1 MRVRRRHGMMEDMR
15 GACIMR
21 IWTGRAASGKT
32 TAILREIADRC
43 ERGEGR
49 QVLLVP
55 ELHSHRMERRL
66 AEATGN
72 HGARTA
78 EVLTFSRLAD
88 RVFSEVGGLAEQMLT
103 PAGQLLTLQQ
113 AARRVQ
119 GGLTAWQGLADK
131 PELLREALRL
141 VDECKTC
148 AVAPETLFA
157 ASAAC
162 EDAALAAKLSDLAQL
177 LTAYERLCDESLPDP
192 RDRLTHLRD
201 RLGGS
206 HVLAGAAVY
215 LDGFLGFTPQELGV
229 VDAMLAA
236 GVPLTAAI
244 TCDAAYPEVFITG
257 CRTVKTLTRM
267 AKRHNQTAEQRD
279 FGGAKLARPAGLA
292 ALEAQS
298 LLPVRTAQE
307 DAAGVRLY
315 AAASPFDECEHAAA
329 YIRRKVRDEGAR
341 FRDFVVCARDSA
353 PYAAFLAMAMARYD
367 VPVFQAEKPDLL
379 SRPPMALVTGTLEA
393 AQSYF
398 KYEDLYGCLKTG
410 LAGLTPDEV
419 DRLENYALT
428 WNIRGG
434 AWERDWT
441 EHPDG
446 YGLPVDERTRAQLDA
461 LNALR
466 ARAIAPFSALRAAL
480 AGEKPAADC
489 VRALYDFLLA
499 VDAPG
504 RMSERAAA
512 HEAAG
517 RLQLADEYR
526 QLWEILVSAMEQFAW
541 VCGDAPLSAE
551 RFAQLFRLVL
561 GEYDVGSIPVS
572 LDRVT
577 CGDIERVCAEN
588 VKYVILLG
596 ANDGLI
602 PKAPGGT
609 SLLSDMDR
617 AGLDAL
623 GVELKAYGAERLL
636 MEQETLYRA
645 VACPTDELLL
655 CWHLTDA
662 AGGETRPSYYVSTV
676 RDLLPAVPFSAHQ
689 SETPRDRLQAE
700 RPAVELACAYLSG
713 DRSPA
718 VRAAYDYYKDDV
730 RIHHAAAQRRGR
742 GPLTSPHTIDG
753 LYGKSLNLTASRVD
767 TFYSCR
773 FAFFMQYGLKAKPR
787 RAARFDALETGTFLH
802 YVLEH
807 ALDALGKAEG
817 GAAAADEAA
826 VKRACRAAVRQYVR
840 EELGGL
846 ENKTARFR
854 YLFSRLVRTVEQILD
869 NVLEELRVSDFAPI
883 DYEVDFSRGGDLPP
897 VECAE
902 GDLSV
907 SLSGKVDR
915 VDGYIKNGRLYLRV
929 MDYKSGKKSFSLSDI
944 WYGLNMQLIIYLYAL
959 QQEGLDRYRRRL
971 EAELNAIVPAG
982 VLYVPVRDELPDA
995 ARDADEDTLRALRDK
1010 ALRRSGLLSD
1020 DMDLLE
1026 AMEHGLEGD
1035 GRFIPVTVKVKK
1047 GEDEPTLAAKSAVA
1061 DLAQFG
1067 RLARYTHEKLLE
1079 MGRELRAGSV
1089 TADPCKKDK
1098 TTSYCDWCDFR
1109 AACRFDETA
1118 GDKARWLRHLS
1129 DEEFWQQVG
1138 GEG

>member
-1 MRVRRRHGMMEDMR
+1 
-15 GACIMR
+15 MR
-21 IWTGRAASGKT
+21 IWTGRAGSGKT
-32 TAILREIADRC
+32 TLILQEIAAWC
-43 ERGEGR
+43 EQDKGR
-49 QVLLVP
+49 QILLVP
-55 ELHSHRMERRL
+55 ELNSHRMERRL

-88 RVFSEVGGLAEQMLT
+88 RVFSEVGGLAQQMLT

-119 GGLTAWQGLADK
+119 GSLSAWSGLADK
-131 PELLREALRL
+131 PELLKEALRL

-157 ASAAC
+157 ASETC
-162 EDAALAAKLSDLAQL
+162 EDTALSAKLSDLAQL

-201 RLGGS
+201 RLAES
-206 HVLAGAAVY
+206 HVLEGAAVY
-215 LDGFLGFTPQELGV
+215 LDGFLGFTPQELAV

-236 GVPLTAAI
+236 GVPVAAAI
-244 TCDAAYPEVFITG
+244 TCDTSYPEIFVTG
-257 CRTVKTLTRM
+257 CKTVKTLTRM
-267 AKRHNQTAEQRD
+267 AARHNQKVEHID
-279 FGGAKLARPAGLA
+279 LGGSKLPRPAGLA
-292 ALEAQS
+292 ALEAES
-298 LLPVRTAQE
+298 LLPVRTPQT
-307 DAAGVRLY
+307 AAEGVRLY

-329 YIRRKVRDEGAR
+329 YIRRKVRDGGAR
-341 FRDFVVCARDSA
+341 YRDFVVCARDIE
-353 PYAAFLAMAMARYD
+353 PYAAALSMAMARYD
-367 VPVFQAEKPDLL
+367 VPVFLAEKPDLL
-379 SRPPMALVTGTLEA
+379 SRPPMALVTGALAA

-398 KYEDLYGCLKTG
+398 QYEDMFGCLKTG
-410 LAGLTPDEV
+410 LIHLTRDEV
-419 DRLENYALT
+419 DRLENYVLT
-428 WNIRGG
+428 WNIRGS
-434 AWERDWT
+434 AWERDWI

-446 YGLPVDERTRAQLDA
+446 YGLPIDDSVRTELEQ

-466 ARAIAPFSALRAAL
+466 ARAVAPFAALRERL
-480 AGEKPAADC
+480 RGENPASDC
-489 VRALYDFLLA
+489 VHALYDFLIA
-499 VDAPG
+499 VDAPE
-504 RMSERAAA
+504 RMSARAAA
-512 HEAAG
+512 HEQAG

-541 VCGDAPLSAE
+541 ACADTPLSAE
-551 RFAQLFRLVL
+551 QFAQLFRLVL
-561 GEYDVGSIPVS
+561 GEYDVGTIPVS

-577 CGDIERVCAEN
+577 CGNIERACLEN
-588 VKYVILLG
+588 AKYVVLLG
-596 ANDGLI
+596 VNDGLI
-602 PKAPGGT
+602 PKSLSSA

-617 AGLDAL
+617 MGLDAL
-623 GVELKAYGAERLL
+623 GVELKAYGEERLL

-645 VACPTDELLL
+645 LSCPSDELLV

-662 AGGETRPSYYVSTV
+662 TGGEARPSYFVGVV
-676 RDLLPAVPFSAHQ
+676 RDMLSGAPFSTYQ
-689 SETPRDRLQAE
+689 TESVRDRLQAE

-713 DRSPA
+713 NRTAA
-718 VRAAYDYYKDDV
+718 VRAAYDYYRDDV
-730 RIHHAAAQRRGR
+730 RVLGAAAQQRGR

-787 RAARFDALETGTFLH
+787 RAVRFDALETGTFIH

-807 ALDALGKAEG
+807 VLDALASLEG
-817 GAAAADEAA
+817 GAAGADTAT
-826 VKRACRAAVRQYVR
+826 VRRLCRATVRQYVL

-846 ENKTARFR
+846 ETKTARFR
-854 YLFSRLVRTVEQILD
+854 YLFGRLTRTVEQILD
-869 NVLEELRVSDFAPI
+869 NVIEELRVSDFAPI

-897 VECAE
+897 VECTE
-902 GDLSV
+902 GELSV

-959 QQEGLDRYRRRL
+959 QQEGLARYRQRL
-971 EAELNAIVPAG
+971 EAELNEIVPAG

-995 ARDADEDTLRALRDK
+995 PRGVDEDTLRQMRDK

-1020 DMDLLE
+1020 DMELIE
-1026 AMEHGLEGD
+1026 AMEHGIEGD
-1035 GRFIPVTVKVKK
+1035 GRFIPVTIKTKK
-1047 GEDEPTLAAKSAVA
+1047 GEDEPSIVARSAVA
-1061 DLAQFG
+1061 GLAKFG

-1089 TADPCKKDK
+1089 VAAPCKKDK
-1098 TTSYCDWCDFR
+1098 NSVFCDWCDFR

-1118 GDKARWLRHLS
+1118 GDRARWLRRLS

-1138 GEG
+1138 GE

>member
-1 MRVRRRHGMMEDMR
+1 
-15 GACIMR
+15 MR
-21 IWTGRAASGKT
+21 IWTGRAGSGKT
-32 TAILREIADRC
+32 TAILQEIAALC
-43 ERGEGR
+43 AQGEGR
-49 QVLLVP
+49 QILLVP
-55 ELHSHRMERRL
+55 ELNSHRMERRL
-66 AEATGN
+66 AAATGN

-88 RVFSEVGGLAEQMLT
+88 RVFSEVGGLAQQMLT
-103 PAGQLLTLQQ
+103 PAGQLLTLQE

-119 GGLTAWQGLADK
+119 GGLSVWNGLADK
-131 PELLREALRL
+131 PELLKEALRL
-141 VDECKTC
+141 IDECKTC

-157 ASAAC
+157 ASAEC
-162 EDAALAAKLSDLAQL
+162 DDAALAGKLGDLAQL

-201 RLGGS
+201 RLGAC
-206 HVLAGAAVY
+206 HVLDGAAVY
-215 LDGFLGFTPQELGV
+215 LDGFLGFTPQELAV
-229 VDAMLAA
+229 IDAMLAA
-236 GVPLTAAI
+236 GVPLAAAV
-244 TCDAAYPEVFITG
+244 TCDMAYPEIFVTG
-257 CRTVKTLTRM
+257 CKTVKTLTRM
-267 AKRHNQTAEQRD
+267 AKRHNKTAQQID
-279 FGGAKLARPAGLA
+279 LGASRIARPAGLA
-292 ALEAQS
+292 AVESES
-298 LLPVRTAQE
+298 LLPVRTPHE
-307 DAAGVRLY
+307 DAHGVHLY

-341 FRDFVVCARDSA
+341 YRDFVVAARDIE
-353 PYAAFLAMAMARYD
+353 PYSAFLAMAMARYD
-367 VPVFQAEKPDLL
+367 VPVFLAEKPDLL
-379 SRPPMALVTGTLEA
+379 SRPPMALVTGALDA

-398 KYEDLYGCLKTG
+398 KYEDLFGCLKTG
-410 LAGLTPDEV
+410 LTSLTRDEV
-419 DRLENYALT
+419 DKLENYVLT

-434 AWERDWT
+434 AWERAWT

-446 YGLPVDERTRAQLDA
+446 YGLPFDDRSRAQLTE
-461 LNALR
+461 LNELR
-466 ARAIAPFSALRAAL
+466 ARAIAPFSALREAL
-480 AGEKPAADC
+480 KGENPAPDC
-489 VRALYDFLLA
+489 VRALYVFLLA

-541 VCGDAPLSAE
+541 VCGDTTLSAE

-561 GEYDVGSIPVS
+561 GEYDVGTIPVS

-577 CGDIERVCAEN
+577 CGNIERACLEN
-588 VKYVILLG
+588 AKYVILLG
-596 ANDGLI
+596 VNDGQI
-602 PKAPGGT
+602 PKAPSST

-617 AGLDAL
+617 DKLDAL
-623 GVELKAYGAERLL
+623 GVELKAYGEERLL

-645 VACPTDELLL
+645 LACPTDELLL
-655 CWHLTDA
+655 SWHLTDA
-662 AGGETRPSYYVSTV
+662 SGGETRPSYFVGTV
-676 RDLLPAVPFSAHQ
+676 QDLLPGVPVSAHQ
-689 SETPRDRLQAE
+689 TETMRDRLQAE

-713 DRSPA
+713 DRTAA
-718 VRAAYDYYKDDV
+718 VRAAYDYYKEDERV
-730 RIHHAAAQRRGR
+730 HNAAAQKRGR
-742 GPLTSPHTIDG
+742 GPLVSPHTIDG
-753 LYGKSLNLTASRVD
+753 LYGKRLNLTASRVD

-787 RAARFDALETGTFLH
+787 KAARFDALETGTFIH

-807 ALDALGKAEG
+807 ALDALGKLEG
-817 GAAAADEAA
+817 GAAAADGQT
-826 VKRACRAAVRQYVR
+826 VRRVCRAAVRQYVQ

-846 ENKTARFR
+846 ETKTARFR
-854 YLFSRLVRTVEQILD
+854 YLFQRLVRTVEQILD

-897 VECAE
+897 VECAD

-959 QQEGLDRYRRRL
+959 QQEGLDRYRQRL
-971 EAELNAIVPAG
+971 EAELNEIVPAG

-995 ARDADEDTLRALRDK
+995 PRDVDEDALRAMRDK

-1020 DMDLLE
+1020 DMELLE

-1035 GRFIPVTVKVKK
+1035 GRFIPVSIKVKK

-1061 DLAQFG
+1061 DLAKFG

-1079 MGRELRAGSV
+1079 MGRELRNGSV

-1098 TTSYCDWCDFR
+1098 NSSYCDWCEFR

-1118 GDKARWLRHLS
+1118 GDKARWLKHLS
-1129 DEEFWQQVG
+1129 DEDFWQQVG
-1138 GEG
+1138 GEQ

>member
-1 MRVRRRHGMMEDMR
+1 
-15 GACIMR
+15 MR
-21 IWTGRAASGKT
+21 IWTGRAGSGKT
-32 TAILREIADRC
+32 TAILQEIAARC
-43 ERGEGR
+43 EAGKGR
-49 QVLLVP
+49 QILLVP
-55 ELHSHRMERRL
+55 ELNSHRMERRL
-66 AEATGN
+66 AGATGN

-88 RVFSEVGGLAEQMLT
+88 RVFSEVGGLAQQMLT
-103 PAGQLLTLQQ
+103 PAGQLLTLQE

-119 GGLTAWQGLADK
+119 GGLSAWQGLADK
-131 PELLREALRL
+131 PELLQEALRL

-157 ASAAC
+157 AAEAC
-162 EDAALAAKLSDLAQL
+162 EDGVLAAKLGDLAQL

-201 RLGGS
+201 RLGES
-206 HVLAGAAVY
+206 HVLEGATVY
-215 LDGFLGFTPQELGV
+215 LDGFLGFTPQELAV

-236 GVPLTAAI
+236 GVPLAAAV
-244 TCDAAYPEVFITG
+244 TCDPAYPDIFVTG
-257 CRTVKTLTRM
+257 CKTVKTLTRM
-267 AKRHNQTAEQRD
+267 AKRHNQTVGQID
-279 FGGAKLARPAGLA
+279 LGASRIARPAGLA
-292 ALEAQS
+292 ALEAES
-298 LLPVRTAQE
+298 LLPVRTPHP
-307 DAAGVRLY
+307 DSAAGVRLY

-341 FRDFVVCARDSA
+341 YRDFVVCARDIE
-353 PYAAFLAMAMARYD
+353 PYGGFLAMAMARYD
-367 VPVFQAEKPDLL
+367 VPVFLAEKPDLL
-379 SRPPMALVTGTLEA
+379 SRPPMALVTGALA
-393 AQSYF
+393 AVQNYF
-398 KYEDLYGCLKTG
+398 KYEDLFGCLKTG
-410 LAGLTPDEV
+410 LTHLTRDEV
-419 DRLENYALT
+419 DQLENYVLT

-446 YGLPVDERTRAQLDA
+446 YGLALDDRARAQLAA
-461 LNALR
+461 LNELR
-466 ARAIAPFSALRAAL
+466 ARAIAPFAALREAL
-480 AGEKPAADC
+480 MGEPPASDC
-489 VRALYDFLLA
+489 VRALYAFLLA

-504 RMSERAAA
+504 RMSARAAA

-541 VCGDAPLSAE
+541 VCGGTPMTAE

-561 GEYDVGSIPVS
+561 GEYDVGTIPVS

-577 CGDIERVCAEN
+577 CGNIERACLEN
-588 VKYVILLG
+588 AKYVVLLG
-596 ANDGLI
+596 VNDGLI
-602 PKAPGGT
+602 PKTPSPT

-617 AGLDAL
+617 DKLDVL
-623 GVELKAYGAERLL
+623 GVELKVHGAERLL

-645 VACPTDELLL
+645 LACPTDELLL
-655 CWHLTDA
+655 IWHLTDA
-662 AGGETRPSYYVSTV
+662 SGGETRPSYFAGTV
-676 RDLLPAVPFSAHQ
+676 RELLPGAPFAAHQ
-689 SETPRDRLQAE
+689 TETVRDRLQAE

-713 DRSPA
+713 DRTAA
-718 VRAAYDYYKDDV
+718 VRAAYQYYQDDERV
-730 RIHHAAAQRRGR
+730 LDAAAQKRGR
-742 GPLTSPHTIDG
+742 GPLVSPHTIDG
-753 LYGKSLNLTASRVD
+753 LYGKHLNLTASRVD

-773 FAFFMQYGLKAKPR
+773 FAFFMQYGLKARPR
-787 RAARFDALETGTFLH
+787 RVARFDALETGTFIH

-807 ALDALGKAEG
+807 ALDALGKQAG

-826 VKRACRAAVRQYVR
+826 VRRACRAAVRQYVQ

-846 ENKTARFR
+846 ETKTARFR
-854 YLFSRLVRTVEQILD
+854 YLFGRLTRTVEQILD
-869 NVLEELRVSDFAPI
+869 NVIEELRVSDFAPI

-897 VECAE
+897 VECTE
-902 GDLSV
+902 GDLTV
-907 SLSGKVDR
+907 ALSGKVDR

-959 QQEGLDRYRRRL
+959 QQEGLDRYRQRL
-971 EAELNAIVPAG
+971 EAELNEIVPAG

-995 ARDADEDTLRALRDK
+995 PRDIDEDALRALRDK

-1020 DMDLLE
+1020 DMELLE

-1035 GRFIPVTVKVKK
+1035 GRFIPVSIKVKK
-1047 GEDEPTLAAKSAVA
+1047 GEDEPSLAAKSAVA
-1061 DLAQFG
+1061 DLAKFG

-1098 TTSYCDWCDFR
+1098 NSSYCDWCEFR

-1118 GDKARWLRHLS
+1118 GDKARWLKHLS
-1129 DEEFWQQVG
+1129 DEDFWQQVG
-1138 GEG
+1138 GE

>member
-1 MRVRRRHGMMEDMR
+1 
-15 GACIMR
+15 MR
-21 IWTGRAASGKT
+21 IWTGRAGSGKT
-32 TAILREIADRC
+32 TAILQEIAALC
-43 ERGEGR
+43 AQGEGR

-55 ELHSHRMERRL
+55 ELNSHRMERRL
-66 AEATGN
+66 AAATGN

-88 RVFSEVGGLAEQMLT
+88 RVFSEVGGLAQQMLT
-103 PAGQLLTLQQ
+103 PAGQLLTLQE

-119 GGLTAWQGLADK
+119 GGLSVWNGLADK
-131 PELLREALRL
+131 PELLKEALRL
-141 VDECKTC
+141 IDECKTC

-157 ASAAC
+157 ASEEC
-162 EDAALAAKLSDLAQL
+162 EDTALAAKLGDLAQL

-201 RLGGS
+201 RLGAC
-206 HVLAGAAVY
+206 HVLDGASVY
-215 LDGFLGFTPQELGV
+215 LDGFLGFTPQELAV
-229 VDAMLAA
+229 IDAMLAA
-236 GVPLTAAI
+236 GAPLAAAV
-244 TCDAAYPEVFITG
+244 TCDMAYPEIFVTG
-257 CRTVKTLTRM
+257 CKTVKTLTRM
-267 AKRHNQTAEQRD
+267 AKRHNKTAQQID
-279 FGGAKLARPAGLA
+279 LGASRIARPAGLA
-292 ALEAQS
+292 AVESES
-298 LLPVRTAQE
+298 LLPVRTPHE
-307 DAAGVRLY
+307 DAHGVHLY

-341 FRDFVVCARDSA
+341 YRDFVVAARDIE
-353 PYAAFLAMAMARYD
+353 PYSAFLAMAMARYD
-367 VPVFQAEKPDLL
+367 VPVFLAEKPDLL
-379 SRPPMALVTGTLEA
+379 SRPPMALVTGALDA

-398 KYEDLYGCLKTG
+398 KYEDLFGCLKTG
-410 LAGLTPDEV
+410 LTSLTRDEV
-419 DRLENYALT
+419 DKLENYVLT

-434 AWERDWT
+434 AWERAWT

-446 YGLPVDERTRAQLDA
+446 YGLPFDDRSRAQLTE
-461 LNALR
+461 LNELR
-466 ARAIAPFSALRAAL
+466 ARAIAPFSALREAL
-480 AGEKPAADC
+480 KGENPAPDC
-489 VRALYDFLLA
+489 VRALYAFLLA

-541 VCGDAPLSAE
+541 VCGDTPLTAE

-561 GEYDVGSIPVS
+561 GEYDVGTIPVS

-577 CGDIERVCAEN
+577 CGNIERACLEN
-588 VKYVILLG
+588 AKYVILLG
-596 ANDGLI
+596 VNDGQI
-602 PKAPGGT
+602 PKAPSST

-617 AGLDAL
+617 DKLDAL
-623 GVELKAYGAERLL
+623 GVELKAYGEERLL

-645 VACPTDELLL
+645 LACPTDELLL
-655 CWHLTDA
+655 SWHLTDA
-662 AGGETRPSYYVSTV
+662 SGGESRPSYFVGTV
-676 RDLLPAVPFSAHQ
+676 QNLLPGVPVSAHQ
-689 SETPRDRLQAE
+689 TETVRDRLQAE

-713 DRSPA
+713 DRTAA
-718 VRAAYDYYKDDV
+718 VRAAYDYYKDDD
-730 RIHHAAAQRRGR
+730 RIQNAAAQKRGR
-742 GPLTSPHTIDG
+742 GPLVSPHTIDG
-753 LYGKSLNLTASRVD
+753 LYGKRLNLTASRVD

-787 RAARFDALETGTFLH
+787 KAARFDALETGTFIH

-807 ALDALGKAEG
+807 ALDALGKQEG
-817 GAAAADEAA
+817 GAAAADGQT
-826 VKRACRAAVRQYVR
+826 VRRVCRAAVRQYVQ

-846 ENKTARFR
+846 ETKTARFR
-854 YLFSRLVRTVEQILD
+854 YLFQRLVRTVEQILD

-897 VECAE
+897 VECADGE
-902 GDLSV
+902 VSV

-959 QQEGLDRYRRRL
+959 QQEGLDRYRQRL
-971 EAELNAIVPAG
+971 EAELNEIVPAG

-995 ARDADEDTLRALRDK
+995 PRDVDEDALRAMRDK

-1020 DMDLLE
+1020 DMELLE

-1035 GRFIPVTVKVKK
+1035 GRFIPVSIKVKK

-1061 DLAQFG
+1061 DLAKFG

-1079 MGRELRAGSV
+1079 MGRELRNGSV

-1098 TTSYCDWCDFR
+1098 NSSYCDWCEFR

-1118 GDKARWLRHLS
+1118 GDKARWLKHLS
-1129 DEEFWQQVG
+1129 DEDFWQQVG
-1138 GEG
+1138 GEQ

>member
-1 MRVRRRHGMMEDMR
+1 MC
-15 GACIMR
+15 AQ
-21 IWTGRAASGKT
+21 
-32 TAILREIADRC
+32 
-43 ERGEGR
+43 GEGR

-55 ELHSHRMERRL
+55 ELNSHRMERRL
-66 AEATGN
+66 AAATGN

-88 RVFSEVGGLAEQMLT
+88 RVFSEVGGLAQQMLT
-103 PAGQLLTLQQ
+103 PAGQLLTLQE

-119 GGLTAWQGLADK
+119 GGLSVWNGLADK
-131 PELLREALRL
+131 PELLKEALRL
-141 VDECKTC
+141 IDECKTC

-157 ASAAC
+157 ASEEC
-162 EDAALAAKLSDLAQL
+162 EDTALAAKLSDLAQL

-201 RLGGS
+201 RLGEC
-206 HVLAGAAVY
+206 HVLDGAAVY
-215 LDGFLGFTPQELGV
+215 LDGFLGFTPQELAV
-229 VDAMLAA
+229 IDAMLAA
-236 GVPLTAAI
+236 GVQLAAAI
-244 TCDAAYPEVFITG
+244 TCDMAYPEIFVTG
-257 CRTVKTLTRM
+257 CKTVKTLTRM
-267 AKRHNQTAEQRD
+267 AKRHNKTAQQID
-279 FGGAKLARPAGLA
+279 LGASKIARPAGLA
-292 ALEAQS
+292 AVESES
-298 LLPVRTAQE
+298 LLPVRTPHE
-307 DAAGVRLY
+307 DAHGVHLY

-341 FRDFVVCARDSA
+341 YRDFVVAARDIE
-353 PYAAFLAMAMARYD
+353 PYSAFLAMAMARYD
-367 VPVFQAEKPDLL
+367 VPVFLAEKPDLL
-379 SRPPMALVTGTLEA
+379 SRPPMALVTGALDA

-398 KYEDLYGCLKTG
+398 KYEDLFGCLKTG
-410 LAGLTPDEV
+410 LTSLTRDEV
-419 DRLENYALT
+419 DKLENYALT

-446 YGLPVDERTRAQLDA
+446 YGLPFDDRSRAQLTE
-461 LNALR
+461 LNELR
-466 ARAIAPFSALRAAL
+466 AKAIAPFSALREAL
-480 AGEKPAADC
+480 KGENPAADC
-489 VRALYDFLLA
+489 VRALYVFLLA

-541 VCGDAPLSAE
+541 VCGDMPLTAE

-561 GEYDVGSIPVS
+561 GEYDVGTIPVS

-577 CGDIERVCAEN
+577 CGNIERACLEN
-588 VKYVILLG
+588 AKYVILLG
-596 ANDGLI
+596 VNDGQI
-602 PKAPGGT
+602 PKAPSST

-617 AGLDAL
+617 DKLDAL
-623 GVELKAYGAERLL
+623 GVELKASGVERLL

-645 VACPTDELLL
+645 LACPTDELLL
-655 CWHLTDA
+655 SWHLTDA
-662 AGGETRPSYYVSTV
+662 SGGESRPSYFVGTV
-676 RDLLPAVPFSAHQ
+676 QDLLPGVPVSAHQ
-689 SETPRDRLQAE
+689 TETVRDRLQAE

-713 DRSPA
+713 DRTAA
-718 VRAAYDYYKDDV
+718 VRAAYDYYKDDD
-730 RIHHAAAQRRGR
+730 RIQNAAAQKRGR
-742 GPLTSPHTIDG
+742 GPLVSPHTIDG

-787 RAARFDALETGTFLH
+787 KAARFDALETGTFIH

-807 ALDALGKAEG
+807 ALDALGKQEG
-817 GAAAADEAA
+817 GAAAADGQT
-826 VKRACRAAVRQYVR
+826 VRRVCRAAVRRYVQ

-846 ENKTARFR
+846 ETKTARFR
-854 YLFSRLVRTVEQILD
+854 YLFQRLVRTVEQILD

-897 VECAE
+897 VECAD

-915 VDGYIKNGRLYLRV
+915 VDGYVKNGRLYLRV

-959 QQEGLDRYRRRL
+959 QQEGLDRYRQRL
-971 EAELNAIVPAG
+971 EAELNEIVPAG

-995 ARDADEDTLRALRDK
+995 PRDVDEDALRAMRDK

-1020 DMDLLE
+1020 DMELLE

-1035 GRFIPVTVKVKK
+1035 GRFIPVTIRTKK

-1061 DLAQFG
+1061 DLAKFG

-1079 MGRELRAGSV
+1079 MGRELRNGSV

-1098 TTSYCDWCDFR
+1098 NSSYCDWCEFR

-1118 GDKARWLRHLS
+1118 GDKARWLKHLS
-1129 DEEFWQQVG
+1129 DEDFWQQVG
-1138 GEG
+1138 GEQ

>member
-1 MRVRRRHGMMEDMR
+1 
-15 GACIMR
+15 MR
-21 IWTGRAASGKT
+21 IWTGRAGSGKT
-32 TAILREIADRC
+32 TAILQEIAARC
-43 ERGEGR
+43 EAGKGR
-49 QVLLVP
+49 QILLVP
-55 ELHSHRMERRL
+55 ELNSHRMERRL
-66 AEATGN
+66 AGATGN

-88 RVFSEVGGLAEQMLT
+88 RVFSEVGGLAQQMLT
-103 PAGQLLTLQQ
+103 PAGQLLTLQE

-119 GGLTAWQGLADK
+119 GGLSAWQGLADK
-131 PELLREALRL
+131 PELLQEALRL

-157 ASAAC
+157 AAEAC
-162 EDAALAAKLSDLAQL
+162 EDGALAAKLGDLAQL

-201 RLGGS
+201 RLGES
-206 HVLAGAAVY
+206 HVLEGATVY
-215 LDGFLGFTPQELGV
+215 LDGFLGFTPQELAV

-236 GVPLTAAI
+236 GVPLAAAV
-244 TCDAAYPEVFITG
+244 TCDPAYPDIFVTG
-257 CRTVKTLTRM
+257 CKTVKTLTRM
-267 AKRHNQTAEQRD
+267 AKRHNQTVGQID
-279 FGGAKLARPAGLA
+279 LGASRIARPAGLA
-292 ALEAQS
+292 ALEAES
-298 LLPVRTAQE
+298 LLPVRTPHP
-307 DAAGVRLY
+307 DSAAGVRLY

-341 FRDFVVCARDSA
+341 YRDFVVCARDIE
-353 PYAAFLAMAMARYD
+353 PYGGFLAMAMARYD
-367 VPVFQAEKPDLL
+367 VPVFLAEKPDLL
-379 SRPPMALVTGTLEA
+379 SRPPMALVTGALA
-393 AQSYF
+393 AVQNYF
-398 KYEDLYGCLKTG
+398 KYEDLFGCLKTG
-410 LAGLTPDEV
+410 LTHLTRDEV
-419 DRLENYALT
+419 DQLENYVLT

-446 YGLPVDERTRAQLDA
+446 YGLALDDRARAQLAA
-461 LNALR
+461 LNELR
-466 ARAIAPFSALRAAL
+466 ARAIAPFAALREAL
-480 AGEKPAADC
+480 MGEPPASDC
-489 VRALYDFLLA
+489 VRALYAFLLA

-504 RMSERAAA
+504 RMSARAAA

-541 VCGDAPLSAE
+541 VCGGTPMTAE

-561 GEYDVGSIPVS
+561 GEYDVGTIPVS

-577 CGDIERVCAEN
+577 CGNIERACLEN
-588 VKYVILLG
+588 AKYVVLLG
-596 ANDGLI
+596 VNDGLI
-602 PKAPGGT
+602 PKTPSPT

-617 AGLDAL
+617 DKLDVL
-623 GVELKAYGAERLL
+623 GVELKVHGAERLL

-645 VACPTDELLL
+645 LACPTDELLL
-655 CWHLTDA
+655 IWHLTDA
-662 AGGETRPSYYVSTV
+662 SGGETRPSYFAGTV
-676 RDLLPAVPFSAHQ
+676 RELLPGAPFAAHQ
-689 SETPRDRLQAE
+689 TETVRDRLQAE

-713 DRSPA
+713 DRTAA
-718 VRAAYDYYKDDV
+718 VRAAYQYYQDDERV
-730 RIHHAAAQRRGR
+730 LDAAAQKRGR
-742 GPLTSPHTIDG
+742 GPLVSPHTIDG
-753 LYGKSLNLTASRVD
+753 LYGKHLNLTASRVD

-773 FAFFMQYGLKAKPR
+773 FAFFMQYGLRARPR
-787 RAARFDALETGTFLH
+787 RMARFDALETGTFIH

-807 ALDALGKAEG
+807 ALDALGKQAG

-826 VKRACRAAVRQYVR
+826 VRRACRAAVRQYVQ

-846 ENKTARFR
+846 ETKTARFR
-854 YLFSRLVRTVEQILD
+854 YLFGRLTRTVEQILD
-869 NVLEELRVSDFAPI
+869 NVIEELRVSDFAPI

-897 VECAE
+897 VECTE
-902 GDLSV
+902 GDLTV
-907 SLSGKVDR
+907 ALSGKVDR

-959 QQEGLDRYRRRL
+959 QQEGLDRYRQRL
-971 EAELNAIVPAG
+971 EAELNEIVPAG

-995 ARDADEDTLRALRDK
+995 PRDIDEDALRALRDK

-1020 DMDLLE
+1020 DMELLE

-1035 GRFIPVTVKVKK
+1035 GRFIPVSIKVKK
-1047 GEDEPTLAAKSAVA
+1047 GEDEPSLAAKSAVA
-1061 DLAQFG
+1061 DLAKFG

-1098 TTSYCDWCDFR
+1098 NSSYCDWCEFR

-1118 GDKARWLRHLS
+1118 GDKARWLKHLS
-1129 DEEFWQQVG
+1129 DEDFWQQVG
-1138 GEG
+1138 GE

>member
-1 MRVRRRHGMMEDMR
+1 
-15 GACIMR
+15 MR

-32 TAILREIADRC
+32 TAILQEIAEACRKS
-43 ERGEGR
+43 EGK
-49 QVLLVP
+49 QILLVP
-55 ELHSHRMERRL
+55 ELNSHQMERRL
-66 AEATGN
+66 AEATEN

-88 RVFSEVGGLAEQMLT
+88 RVFAEVGGLAQQMLT
-103 PAGQLLTLQQ
+103 PAGQLLTLQE

-119 GGLTAWQGLADK
+119 GGLSVWGGLADK
-131 PELLREALRL
+131 PELLCETLRL

-148 AVAPETLFA
+148 AVSPEMLFDA
-157 ASAAC
+157 AQES
-162 EDAALAAKLSDLAQL
+162 EDAALSAKLSDLAQL
-177 LTAYERLCDESLPDP
+177 LTAYERLCEQSLPDP

-201 RLGGS
+201 RLPES
-206 HVLAGAAVY
+206 HVLAGAQVY
-215 LDGFLGFTPQELGV
+215 LDGFLGFTVQEIAV
-229 VDAMLAA
+229 VEAMLAA
-236 GVPLTAAI
+236 GVPLSAAV
-244 TCDAAYPEVFITG
+244 TCDLSQPEIFVTG
-257 CRTVKTLTRM
+257 CKTVKTLTRM
-267 AKRHNQTAEQRD
+267 AKRHNKQVERID
-279 FGGAKLARPAGLA
+279 LGASQLSRPVGLA
-292 ALEAQS
+292 AVEAES
-298 LLPVRTAQE
+298 LLPVRGVHELASE
-307 DAAGVRLY
+307 GVRLY

-341 FRDFVVCARDSA
+341 YRDFVVAARDIEPYSA
-353 PYAAFLAMAMARYD
+353 ALSMAMARYD
-367 VPVFQAEKPDLL
+367 VPVFLAEKPDLL
-379 SRPPMALVTGTLEA
+379 SRPPMALVMGALEA
-393 AQSYF
+393 VRTGF
-398 KYEDLYGCLKTG
+398 RYEEMFSCLKTG
-410 LAGLTPDEV
+410 LTSLTRDEV
-419 DRLENYALT
+419 DRLENYVLT

-446 YGLPVDERTRAQLDA
+446 YGLPMDEHVRVVLSE

-466 ARAIAPFSALRAAL
+466 ARAIAPFTDLRERL
-480 AGEKPAADC
+480 KGENPAADC

-499 VDAPG
+499 VDASQ
-504 RMSERAAA
+504 RMADRAAA
-512 HEAAG
+512 HEQAG

-541 VCGDAPLSAE
+541 VCGETMLTAE

-577 CGDIERVCAEN
+577 CGNIERVCGET

-596 ANDGLI
+596 VNDGLI
-602 PKAPGGT
+602 PKTTASA

-617 AGLDAL
+617 DKLDAL

-645 VACPTDELLL
+645 LACPSDELLL
-655 CWHLTDA
+655 SYHTADA
-662 AGGETRPSYYVSTV
+662 AGGETRPSYFIGTV
-676 RDLLPAVPFSAHQ
+676 RSLLPGVPLDAYQAQ
-689 SETPRDRLQAE
+689 SVRDRLQAE

-718 VRAAYDYYKDDV
+718 VRAAYDFYQDDERV
-730 RIHHAAAQRRGR
+730 HRASAQRRGR
-742 GPLTSPHTIDG
+742 GPLENLHTIEG
-753 LYGKSLNLTASRVD
+753 LYGKHLNLTASRVD

-787 RAARFDALETGTFLH
+787 KVARFDALETGTFLH

-807 ALDALGKAEG
+807 ALAELGKAEG
-817 GAAAADEAA
+817 GAAAADETT
-826 VKRACRAAVRQYVR
+826 VRRVCRAVVRQYVR

-846 ENKTARFR
+846 ETRTARFR
-854 YLFSRLVRTVEQILD
+854 YLFGRLARTAEQILE
-869 NVLEELRVSDFAPI
+869 NVLEELRVSDFEPI

-897 VECAE
+897 VTCEDAE
-902 GDLSV
+902 GDV

-944 WYGLNMQLIIYLYAL
+944 WYGLNMQLVIYLYAL
-959 QQEGLDRYRRRL
+959 QQEGLERYRARL
-971 EAELNAIVPAG
+971 EAELNEIVPAG
-982 VLYVPVRDELPDA
+982 VLYVPVRDALPDA
-995 ARDADEDTLRALRDK
+995 ARDTDEDTLRALRDK

-1020 DMDLLE
+1020 DMELLD

-1035 GRFIPVTVKVKK
+1035 GRFLPVSVKVKK
-1047 GEDEPTLAAKSAVA
+1047 GEDVPTLAAKSAVA
-1061 DLAQFG
+1061 DLEKFG
-1067 RLARYTHEKLLE
+1067 RLARYTHKKLLE
-1079 MGRELRAGSV
+1079 MGKELRAGSV

-1098 TTSYCDWCDFR
+1098 QSSYCDWCDFR

-1118 GDKARWLRHLS
+1118 GDKARFLKHLT
-1129 DEEFWQQVG
+1129 DEEFWQQTG
-1138 GEG
+1138 GE

>member
-1 MRVRRRHGMMEDMR
+1 
-15 GACIMR
+15 MR
-21 IWTGRAASGKT
+21 IWTGRAGSGKT
-32 TAILREIADRC
+32 TAILQEIAALC
-43 ERGEGR
+43 AQGEGR
-49 QVLLVP
+49 QILLVP
-55 ELHSHRMERRL
+55 ELNSHRMERRL
-66 AEATGN
+66 AAATGN

-88 RVFSEVGGLAEQMLT
+88 RVFSEVGGLAQQMLT
-103 PAGQLLTLQQ
+103 PAGQLLTLQE

-119 GGLTAWQGLADK
+119 GGLSVWNGLADK
-131 PELLREALRL
+131 PELLKEALRL
-141 VDECKTC
+141 IDECKTC

-157 ASAAC
+157 ASAEC
-162 EDAALAAKLSDLAQL
+162 DDAALAGKLGDLAQL

-201 RLGGS
+201 RLGAC
-206 HVLAGAAVY
+206 HVLDGAAVY
-215 LDGFLGFTPQELGV
+215 LDGFLGFTPQELAV
-229 VDAMLAA
+229 IDAMLAA
-236 GVPLTAAI
+236 GVPLAAAV
-244 TCDAAYPEVFITG
+244 TCDMAYPEIFVTG
-257 CRTVKTLTRM
+257 CKTVKTLTRM
-267 AKRHNQTAEQRD
+267 AKRHNKTAQQID
-279 FGGAKLARPAGLA
+279 LGASRIARPAGLA
-292 ALEAQS
+292 AVESES
-298 LLPVRTAQE
+298 LLPVRTPHE
-307 DAAGVRLY
+307 DAHGVHLY

-341 FRDFVVCARDSA
+341 YRDFVVAARDIE
-353 PYAAFLAMAMARYD
+353 PYSAFLAMAMARYD
-367 VPVFQAEKPDLL
+367 VPVFLAEKPDLL
-379 SRPPMALVTGTLEA
+379 SRPPMALVTGALDA

-398 KYEDLYGCLKTG
+398 KYEDLFGCLKTG
-410 LAGLTPDEV
+410 LTSLTRDEV
-419 DRLENYALT
+419 DKLENYVLT

-446 YGLPVDERTRAQLDA
+446 YGLPFDDRSRAQLTE
-461 LNALR
+461 LNELR
-466 ARAIAPFSALRAAL
+466 AKAIAPFSALREAL
-480 AGEKPAADC
+480 KGENPASDC
-489 VRALYDFLLA
+489 VRALYAFLLA

-504 RMSERAAA
+504 RMSARAAS

-541 VCGDAPLSAE
+541 VCGDTPLTAE

-561 GEYDVGSIPVS
+561 GEYDVGTIPVS

-577 CGDIERVCAEN
+577 CGNIERACLEN
-588 VKYVILLG
+588 AKYVILLG
-596 ANDGLI
+596 VNDGQI
-602 PKAPGGT
+602 PKAPSST

-617 AGLDAL
+617 DKLDAL
-623 GVELKAYGAERLL
+623 GVELKAYGEERLL

-645 VACPTDELLL
+645 LACPTDELLL
-655 CWHLTDA
+655 SWHLTDA
-662 AGGETRPSYYVSTV
+662 SGGESRPSYFVGTV
-676 RDLLPAVPFSAHQ
+676 QNLLPGVPVSAHQ
-689 SETPRDRLQAE
+689 TETVRDRLQAE

-713 DRSPA
+713 DRTAA
-718 VRAAYDYYKDDV
+718 VRAAYDYYKDDD
-730 RIHHAAAQRRGR
+730 RIQNAAAQKRGR
-742 GPLTSPHTIDG
+742 GPLVSPHTIDG
-753 LYGKSLNLTASRVD
+753 LYGKRLNLTASRVD

-787 RAARFDALETGTFLH
+787 KAARFDALETGTFIH

-807 ALDALGKAEG
+807 ALDALGKQEG
-817 GAAAADEAA
+817 GAAAADGQT
-826 VKRACRAAVRQYVR
+826 VRRVCRAAVRQYVQ

-846 ENKTARFR
+846 ETKTARFR
-854 YLFSRLVRTVEQILD
+854 YLFQRLVRTVEQILD

-883 DYEVDFSRGGDLPP
+883 DYEVDFSHGGDLPP
-897 VECAE
+897 VECAD

-959 QQEGLDRYRRRL
+959 QQEGLDRYRQRL
-971 EAELNAIVPAG
+971 EAELNEIVPAG

-995 ARDADEDTLRALRDK
+995 PRDVDEDALRAMRDK

-1020 DMDLLE
+1020 DMELLE

-1035 GRFIPVTVKVKK
+1035 GRFIPVSIKVKK
-1047 GEDEPTLAAKSAVA
+1047 GEDEPTLAAKSSVA
-1061 DLAQFG
+1061 DLAKFG

-1079 MGRELRAGSV
+1079 MGRELRNGSV

-1098 TTSYCDWCDFR
+1098 NSSYCDWCEFR

-1118 GDKARWLRHLS
+1118 GDKARWLKHLS
-1129 DEEFWQQVG
+1129 DEDFWQQVG
-1138 GEG
+1138 GEQ

>member
-1 MRVRRRHGMMEDMR
+1 
-15 GACIMR
+15 MR
-21 IWTGRAASGKT
+21 IWTGRAGSGKT
-32 TAILREIADRC
+32 TAILQEIAALC
-43 ERGEGR
+43 ARGEGR
-49 QVLLVP
+49 QILLVP
-55 ELHSHRMERRL
+55 ELNSHQMERRL
-66 AEATGN
+66 AAATGN

-88 RVFSEVGGLAEQMLT
+88 RVFSEVGGLAQQMLT
-103 PAGQLLTLQQ
+103 PAGQLLTLQE

-119 GGLTAWQGLADK
+119 GGLSAWNGLADK
-131 PELLREALRL
+131 PELLKEALRL

-148 AVAPETLFA
+148 AAAPEALFA
-157 ASAAC
+157 ASEEC
-162 EDAALAAKLSDLAQL
+162 EDAALAAKLGDLAQL

-201 RLGGS
+201 RLAES
-206 HVLAGAAVY
+206 HVLDGAAVY
-215 LDGFLGFTPQELGV
+215 LDGFLGFTPQELAV
-229 VDAMLAA
+229 IDAMLAA
-236 GVPLTAAI
+236 GVPLAAAV
-244 TCDAAYPEVFITG
+244 TCDTAYPEIFVTG
-257 CRTVKTLTRM
+257 CKTVKTLTRM
-267 AKRHNQTAEQRD
+267 ARRHNKTAEQINL
-279 FGGAKLARPAGLA
+279 GASKIARPAGLA
-292 ALEAQS
+292 ALEAES
-298 LLPVRTAQE
+298 LLPVRTSHEGACE
-307 DAAGVRLY
+307 GVRLY

-341 FRDFVVCARDSA
+341 YRDFVVCARDIE
-353 PYAAFLAMAMARYD
+353 PYTAFLAMAMARYD
-367 VPVFQAEKPDLL
+367 VPVFLAEKPDLL
-379 SRPPMALVTGTLEA
+379 SRPPMALVTGALEA

-398 KYEDLYGCLKTG
+398 KYEDLFGCLKTG
-410 LAGLTPDEV
+410 LTSLTRDEV
-419 DRLENYALT
+419 DRLENYVLI

-446 YGLPVDERTRAQLDA
+446 YGLPFDDRSRAELA
-461 LNALR
+461 GLNELR
-466 ARAIAPFSALRAAL
+466 ARVIAPFSALREAL
-480 AGEKPAADC
+480 KGENPASGC
-489 VRALYDFLLA
+489 VHALYGFLLA
-499 VDAPG
+499 VDTPG
-504 RMSERAAA
+504 RMSARAVA

-517 RLQLADEYR
+517 RLKLADEYR

-541 VCGDAPLSAE
+541 VCGDTTLTAE

-561 GEYDVGSIPVS
+561 GEYDVGTIPVS

-577 CGDIERVCAEN
+577 CGNIERACLEN
-588 VKYVILLG
+588 AKYVILLG
-596 ANDGLI
+596 VNDGLV
-602 PKAPGGT
+602 PKAPSST

-617 AGLDAL
+617 DKLDAL
-623 GVELKAYGAERLL
+623 GVELKASGAERLL

-645 VACPTDELLL
+645 LACPTDELLL
-655 CWHLTDA
+655 SWHLTDA
-662 AGGETRPSYYVSTV
+662 SGGETRPSYFIGTV
-676 RDLLPAVPFSAHQ
+676 QDLLPGVPFSAHQ
-689 SETPRDRLQAE
+689 TETVRDRLQAE

-713 DRSPA
+713 DRTAA
-718 VRAAYDYYKDDV
+718 VRAAYDYYRDDERV
-730 RIHHAAAQRRGR
+730 HNAAAQRRGR
-742 GPLTSPHTIDG
+742 GPLVSPHTIDG

-787 RAARFDALETGTFLH
+787 KAARFDALETGTFIH

-807 ALDALGKAEG
+807 ALDALNRQEG
-817 GAAAADEAA
+817 GAAAADGQT
-826 VKRACRAAVRQYVR
+826 VKRVCRAAVRQYVQ

-846 ENKTARFR
+846 ETKTARFR
-854 YLFSRLVRTVEQILD
+854 YLFRRLVRTVEQILD

-902 GDLSV
+902 DGLSV

-959 QQEGLDRYRRRL
+959 QQEGLERYRQRL
-971 EAELNAIVPAG
+971 EAELNEIVPAG

-995 ARDADEDTLRALRDK
+995 PRDVDEDALRAMRDK

-1020 DMDLLE
+1020 DMELLE

-1035 GRFIPVTVKVKK
+1035 GRFIPVTIKTKK

-1061 DLAQFG
+1061 DLAKFG

-1089 TADPCKKDK
+1089 IADPCKKDK
-1098 TTSYCDWCDFR
+1098 TSSYCDWCEFR

-1129 DEEFWQQVG
+1129 DEDFWQQVG
-1138 GEG
+1138 GEQ

>member
-1 MRVRRRHGMMEDMR
+1 
-15 GACIMR
+15 MR
-21 IWTGRAASGKT
+21 IWTGRAGSGKT
-32 TAILREIADRC
+32 TAILQEIAALC
-43 ERGEGR
+43 AQGEGR

-55 ELHSHRMERRL
+55 ELNSHRMERRL
-66 AEATGN
+66 AAATGN

-88 RVFSEVGGLAEQMLT
+88 RVFSEVGGLAQQMLT
-103 PAGQLLTLQQ
+103 PAGQLLTLQE

-119 GGLTAWQGLADK
+119 GGLSAWEGLADK
-131 PELLREALRL
+131 PELLKEALRL
-141 VDECKTC
+141 IDECKTC
-148 AVAPETLFA
+148 AVAPEALFA
-157 ASAAC
+157 ASEEC
-162 EDAALAAKLSDLAQL
+162 GDAALAGKLGDLAQL

-192 RDRLTHLRD
+192 RDRLIHLRD
-201 RLGGS
+201 RLGAC
-206 HVLAGAAVY
+206 HVLDGAAVY
-215 LDGFLGFTPQELGV
+215 LDGFLGFTPQELAV
-229 VDAMLAA
+229 IDAMLAA
-236 GVPLTAAI
+236 GVPLAAAI
-244 TCDAAYPEVFITG
+244 TCDMAYPEIFVTG
-257 CRTVKTLTRM
+257 CKTVKTLTHM
-267 AKRHNQTAEQRD
+267 AKRHNKTAQQID
-279 FGGAKLARPAGLA
+279 LGASRIARPAGLA
-292 ALEAQS
+292 AVESES
-298 LLPVRTAQE
+298 LLPVRTPHEGACE
-307 DAAGVRLY
+307 GVQLY

-341 FRDFVVCARDSA
+341 YRDFVVAARDIEPYSA
-353 PYAAFLAMAMARYD
+353 VLAMAMARYD
-367 VPVFQAEKPDLL
+367 VPVFLAEKPDLL
-379 SRPPMALVTGTLEA
+379 SRPPMALVTGALDA

-398 KYEDLYGCLKTG
+398 QYEDLFGCLKTG
-410 LAGLTPDEV
+410 LTSLTRDEV
-419 DRLENYALT
+419 DKLENYVLT

-434 AWERDWT
+434 AWERAWT

-446 YGLPVDERTRAQLDA
+446 YGLPFDDRSRAQLTE
-461 LNALR
+461 LNELR
-466 ARAIAPFSALRAAL
+466 ARAIAPFSALREAL
-480 AGEKPAADC
+480 KGEKPVSDC
-489 VRALYDFLLA
+489 VRALYVFLLA

-541 VCGDAPLSAE
+541 VCGDTTLSAE

-561 GEYDVGSIPVS
+561 GEYDVGTIPVS

-577 CGDIERVCAEN
+577 CGNIERACLEN
-588 VKYVILLG
+588 AKYVILLG
-596 ANDGLI
+596 VNDGQI
-602 PKAPGGT
+602 PKAPSST

-617 AGLDAL
+617 DKLDAL
-623 GVELKAYGAERLL
+623 GVELKASGVERLL

-645 VACPTDELLL
+645 LACPTDELLL
-655 CWHLTDA
+655 SWHLTDA
-662 AGGETRPSYYVSTV
+662 SGGESRPSYFVGTV
-676 RDLLPAVPFSAHQ
+676 QDLLPGVPVSAHQ
-689 SETPRDRLQAE
+689 TETVRDRLQAE

-713 DRSPA
+713 DRTAA
-718 VRAAYDYYKDDV
+718 VRAAYDYYKDDD
-730 RIHHAAAQRRGR
+730 RIQNAAAQKRGR
-742 GPLTSPHTIDG
+742 GPLVSPHTIDG
-753 LYGKSLNLTASRVD
+753 LYGKRLNLTASRVD

-787 RAARFDALETGTFLH
+787 KAARFDALETGTFIH

-807 ALDALGKAEG
+807 ALDALGKQEG
-817 GAAAADEAA
+817 GAAAADGQT
-826 VKRACRAAVRQYVR
+826 VRRVCRAAVRQYVQ

-846 ENKTARFR
+846 ETKTARFR
-854 YLFSRLVRTVEQILD
+854 YLFQRLVRTVEQILD

-897 VECAE
+897 VECADGE
-902 GDLSV
+902 VSV

-959 QQEGLDRYRRRL
+959 QQEGLDRYRQRL
-971 EAELNAIVPAG
+971 EAELNEIVPAG

-995 ARDADEDTLRALRDK
+995 PRDVDEDALRAMRDK

-1020 DMDLLE
+1020 DMELLE

-1035 GRFIPVTVKVKK
+1035 GRFIPVSIKVKK

-1061 DLAQFG
+1061 DLAKFG

-1079 MGRELRAGSV
+1079 MGRELRNGSV

-1098 TTSYCDWCDFR
+1098 NSSYCDWCEFR

-1118 GDKARWLRHLS
+1118 GDKARWLKHLS
-1129 DEEFWQQVG
+1129 DEDFWQQVG
-1138 GEG
+1138 GEQ

>member
-1 MRVRRRHGMMEDMR
+1 
-15 GACIMR
+15 MR
-21 IWTGRAASGKT
+21 IWTGRAGSGKT
-32 TAILREIADRC
+32 TAILQEIAALC
-43 ERGEGR
+43 AQGEGR

-55 ELHSHRMERRL
+55 ELNSHRMERRL
-66 AEATGN
+66 AAATGN

-88 RVFSEVGGLAEQMLT
+88 RVFSEVGGLAQQMLT
-103 PAGQLLTLQQ
+103 PAGQLLTLQE

-119 GGLTAWQGLADK
+119 GGLSVWNGLADK
-131 PELLREALRL
+131 PELLKEALRL
-141 VDECKTC
+141 IDECKTC

-157 ASAAC
+157 ASEEC
-162 EDAALAAKLSDLAQL
+162 EDTALAAKLSDLAQL

-201 RLGGS
+201 RLGEC
-206 HVLAGAAVY
+206 HVLDGAAVY
-215 LDGFLGFTPQELGV
+215 LDGFLGFTPQELAV
-229 VDAMLAA
+229 IDAMLAA
-236 GVPLTAAI
+236 GVQLAAAI
-244 TCDAAYPEVFITG
+244 TCDMAYPEIFVTG
-257 CRTVKTLTRM
+257 CKTVKTLTRM
-267 AKRHNQTAEQRD
+267 AKRHNKTAQQID
-279 FGGAKLARPAGLA
+279 LGASKIARPAGLA
-292 ALEAQS
+292 AVESES
-298 LLPVRTAQE
+298 LLPVRTPHE
-307 DAAGVRLY
+307 DAHGVHLY

-341 FRDFVVCARDSA
+341 YRDFVVAARDIE
-353 PYAAFLAMAMARYD
+353 PYSAFLAMAMARYD
-367 VPVFQAEKPDLL
+367 VPVFLAEKPDLL
-379 SRPPMALVTGTLEA
+379 SRPPMALVTGALDA

-398 KYEDLYGCLKTG
+398 KYEDLFGCLKTG
-410 LAGLTPDEV
+410 LTSLTRDEV
-419 DRLENYALT
+419 DKLENYALT

-446 YGLPVDERTRAQLDA
+446 YGLPFDDRSRAQLTE
-461 LNALR
+461 LNELR
-466 ARAIAPFSALRAAL
+466 AKAIAPFSALREAL
-480 AGEKPAADC
+480 KGENPAADC
-489 VRALYDFLLA
+489 VRALYVFLLA

-541 VCGDAPLSAE
+541 VCGDMPLTAE

-561 GEYDVGSIPVS
+561 GEYDVGTIPVS

-577 CGDIERVCAEN
+577 CGNIERACLEN
-588 VKYVILLG
+588 AKYVILLG
-596 ANDGLI
+596 VNDGQI
-602 PKAPGGT
+602 PKAPSST

-617 AGLDAL
+617 DKLDAL
-623 GVELKAYGAERLL
+623 GVELKASGVERLL

-645 VACPTDELLL
+645 LACPTDELLL
-655 CWHLTDA
+655 SWHLTDA
-662 AGGETRPSYYVSTV
+662 SGGESRPSYFVGTV
-676 RDLLPAVPFSAHQ
+676 QDLLPGVPVSAHQ
-689 SETPRDRLQAE
+689 TETVRDRLQAE

-713 DRSPA
+713 DRTAA
-718 VRAAYDYYKDDV
+718 VRAAYDYYKDDD
-730 RIHHAAAQRRGR
+730 RIQNAAAQKRGR
-742 GPLTSPHTIDG
+742 GPLVSPHTIDG

-787 RAARFDALETGTFLH
+787 KAARFDALETGTFIH

-807 ALDALGKAEG
+807 ALDALGKQEG
-817 GAAAADEAA
+817 GAAAADGQT
-826 VKRACRAAVRQYVR
+826 VRRVCRAAVRRYVQ

-846 ENKTARFR
+846 ETKTARFR
-854 YLFSRLVRTVEQILD
+854 YLFQRLVRTVEQILD

-897 VECAE
+897 VECAD

-915 VDGYIKNGRLYLRV
+915 VDGYVKNGRLYLRV

-959 QQEGLDRYRRRL
+959 QQEGLDRYRQRL
-971 EAELNAIVPAG
+971 EAELNEIVPAG

-995 ARDADEDTLRALRDK
+995 PRDVDEDALRAMRDK

-1020 DMDLLE
+1020 DMELLE

-1035 GRFIPVTVKVKK
+1035 GRFIPVTIRTKK

-1061 DLAQFG
+1061 DLAKFG

-1079 MGRELRAGSV
+1079 MGRELRNGSV

-1098 TTSYCDWCDFR
+1098 NSSYCDWCEFR

-1118 GDKARWLRHLS
+1118 GDKARWLKHLS
-1129 DEEFWQQVG
+1129 DEDFWQQVG
-1138 GEG
+1138 GEQ